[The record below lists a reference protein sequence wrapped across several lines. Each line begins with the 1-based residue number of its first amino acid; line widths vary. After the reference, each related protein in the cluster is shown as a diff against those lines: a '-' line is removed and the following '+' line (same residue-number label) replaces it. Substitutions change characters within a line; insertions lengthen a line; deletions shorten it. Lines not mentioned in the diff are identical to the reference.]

1 MGSLG
6 RAKPQPTTTF
16 PSTEDQWLNQDL
28 LAKFRQ
34 RPDLLKLMEGV
45 WYLNKTHSHLTT
57 PSLLLPDPMFAMALK
72 EMQTNPA
79 AAKAKYAKNEAVW
92 RGKEGRQC

>member
-1 MGSLG
+1 M
-6 RAKPQPTTTF
+6 
-16 PSTEDQWLNQDL
+16 
-28 LAKFRQ
+28 
-34 RPDLLKLMEGV
+34 V
-45 WYLNKTHSHLTT
+45 LNKTHSHLST

-92 RGKEGRQC
+92 WGKEGRQC